1 MLHNIDE
8 KHKEY
13 IYASWRFNIFCNGFD
28 NFGDRLTIEDAV
40 ADDETT
46 QVGA

>member
-13 IYASWRFNIFCNGFD
+13 TYASWRFNIFRNGLD
-28 NFGDRLTIEDAV
+28 NFGDRLTIEDVV